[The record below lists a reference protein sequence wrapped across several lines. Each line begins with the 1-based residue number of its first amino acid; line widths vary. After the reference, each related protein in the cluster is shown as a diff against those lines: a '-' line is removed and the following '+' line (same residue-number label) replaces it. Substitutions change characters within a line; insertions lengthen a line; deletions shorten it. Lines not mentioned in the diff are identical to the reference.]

1 MLNMDRMMVPQKM
14 RIRLEKEK
22 YLTSWNGLEGSAV
35 GCDRIVLNRED
46 QLGCWGEKLFI
57 NVA

>member
-1 MLNMDRMMVPQKM
+1 
-14 RIRLEKEK
+14 
-22 YLTSWNGLEGSAV
+22 LTSWNGLAGSAV